1 MRSKE
6 FLVLADVHNEWSH
19 LDRIL
24 EFAQSTDGVIF
35 LGDLIQLGESDTNS
49 LENFLQIYDAAR
61 WLVSIPG
68 NGANPKILDFLNEIG
83 VNLHGAAAI
92 YDEIGFFGVGGVT
105 DAVEVVLSLRNFFSK
120 NRPAAIELDA
130 KALETLR
137 VFGVSIKNGFF
148 EVADWPAEKVKEME
162 KYRSPFEHT
171 ENEVYEVL
179 VKAHE
184 SIRNLPFRV
193 LLSHIPPYEEGLNPV
208 LPEGVSTGSKA
219 IAQFIH
225 EYSPTLVLSGHY
237 HRNYRF
243 YIDTIP
249 CAVMPAVKD
258 GYYSL
263 LYVRPLSAKY
273 QLDVR
278 RF

>member
-1 MRSKE
+1 MRNKE
-6 FLVLADVHNEWSH
+6 FLVLADIHNDWAH

-24 EFAQSTDGVIF
+24 ELAQSTDGVVF
-35 LGDLIQLGESDTNS
+35 LGDLIQQGEPNSDS
-49 LENFLQIYDAAR
+49 LDNFLQIYEAAK
-61 WLVSIPG
+61 WLVCVPG
-68 NGANPKILDFLNEIG
+68 NGANPEILAFLNEIG
-83 VNLHGAAAI
+83 VNIHGAAKI
-92 YDEIGFFGVGGVT
+92 HDEIGFFGVGGVT

-120 NRPAAIELDA
+120 NRLAAIELDA
-130 KALETLR
+130 KALETLN
-137 VFGVSIKNGFF
+137 VFGVFVKDGFF

-162 KYRSPFEHT
+162 KYRSPFEHS
-171 ENEVYEVL
+171 ENEVYETL
-179 VKAHE
+179 VRAHE

-193 LLSHIPPYEEGLNPV
+193 LLSHIPPYEEGLNPL

-219 IAQFIH
+219 ITQFIH

-243 YIDTIP
+243 SIESTP
-249 CAVMPAVKD
+249 CAIMPAVKD

-263 LYVRPLSAKY
+263 LHVKPLSAKF